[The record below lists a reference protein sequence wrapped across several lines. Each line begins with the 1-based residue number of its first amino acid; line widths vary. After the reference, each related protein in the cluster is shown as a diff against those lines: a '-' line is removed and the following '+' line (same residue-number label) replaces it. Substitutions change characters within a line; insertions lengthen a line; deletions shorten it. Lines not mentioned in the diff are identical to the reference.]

1 MSRISTPEEW
11 KDYCDAMK
19 REKVYICKEPRKQT
33 IAMVMQFARSYHV
46 EKQLPASLSGY
57 VLN

>member
-19 REKVYICKEPRKQT
+19 REKVHICKEPRKQT
-33 IAMVMQFARSYHV
+33 MAVVMQFARSYHV
-46 EKQLPASLSGY
+46 EKQLPASMSGY

>member
-1 MSRISTPEEW
+1 MSQISTPEEW

-19 REKVYICKEPRKQT
+19 AERVRIGKEPRKQT

-46 EKQLPASLSGY
+46 ERRLPMSLSGY

>member
-1 MSRISTPEEW
+1 MSQISTPEEW
-11 KDYCDAMK
+11 KDYCEAMK
-19 REKVYICKEPRKQT
+19 SERVHICKEPRKQT

-46 EKQLPASLSGY
+46 ERKLPVSLSGY